1 MEECNPV
8 STPMETAAKFMKRTD
23 DDPPCNKQL
32 YQQAVGCLT
41 YASVTTRPDISSA
54 VGILSQFMS
63 DPSEHH
69 WRGIK
74 RVLRY
79 LKGTLQYG
87 IIQFLGSDVQLIG
100 FADADWAGDLDTRC
114 STSGYVFQVGN
125 ATVSWNSKR
134 QKTVARSSTEAEYVA
149 LSNAAQEAIW
159 LRRLLNDLGVDASS
173 PTVIYEDNNGA
184 IELSTNAK
192 NHKRTKHIDIAYHFA
207 RERVH
212 SGELKV
218 IHCPTKEMTADIM
231 TKGLPKVQYQ
241 RFRDAMGVACV

>member
-1 MEECNPV
+1 MEGCNPV

-79 LKGTLQYG
+79 LKGTLEYG
-87 IIQFLGSDVQLIG
+87 IQFLGSDVQLIG

-159 LRRLLNDLGVDASS
+159 LRRLLNDLGVDVSS